1 MSESFDIT
9 HIFNTEKITPF
20 YPIRRRMRVQR
31 LRDVHL
37 GAHYET
43 QNLYSVD
50 LEGNGEQEYKPGPS
64 ASV

>member
-1 MSESFDIT
+1 M
-9 HIFNTEKITPF
+9 TPF
-20 YPIRRRMRVQR
+20 YPIRRRVRVQPQ
-31 LRDVHL
+31 RDVHL

-50 LEGNGEQEYKPGPS
+50 LEGNGEQEYKPGPF

>member
-9 HIFNTEKITPF
+9 HIFNTEKMTPF
-20 YPIRRRMRVQR
+20 YPIRRRVRVQPQ
-31 LRDVHL
+31 RDVHL

-50 LEGNGEQEYKPGPS
+50 LEGNGEQEYKPGPF